1 MSTYTQ
7 HGYLVIADISGY
19 TSFVAKT
26 ELEHSHEILTELLEM
41 LCKKFELLMTIS
53 KLEGDAVFA
62 YVDESRVTRG
72 ETLVEFMESMYV
84 AFRDKQFSMRR
95 QTTCTCLA
103 CEKIPTLDL
112 KFIAHFGDYIVQNVG
127 NIRELVGSDVNL
139 VHRLLKN
146 QVAESTGWQAYMLLT
161 ERCLERMQL
170 VLENAHEQIEAYEH
184 LDETKTYSLDLHQR
198 YTEIVEARRV
208 VVDADDAN
216 IVLTG
221 DTKLPAHYAW
231 EWAHDPVKRNLWSS
245 ADVNWS
251 RGDRPHGR
259 SSSGASNHCAHG
271 KGIATEIILDWRPFE
286 YSTCEMYDNGKKMG
300 RQMFRFEPLPGGGTR
315 ILRLMAFEMK
325 IPRPLRKIVGKA
337 MAMVM
342 KEEAHMREMIQL
354 ADEEYEKL
362 IGYAG

>member
-1 MSTYTQ
+1 MRQ
-7 HGYLVIADISGY
+7 GYLVIADISGY

-26 ELEHSHEILTELLEM
+26 ELEHSHEILAELLDLLVE
-41 LCKKFELLMTIS
+41 KFKLLMTIS

-62 YVDESRVTRG
+62 YVDETRVTRG

-103 CEKIPTLDL
+103 CENIPTLDL

-146 QVAESTGWQAYMLLT
+146 QVADSMGWKAYMLLT
-161 ERCLERMQL
+161 ERCLEHLQL
-170 VLENAHEQIEAYEH
+170 VLENAHEQVETYEH
-184 LDETKTYSLDLHQR
+184 LDDTKTYSLDLHQR

-208 VVDADDAN
+208 VIDADDAN

-221 DTKLPAHYAW
+221 DTKLPPHYAW
-231 EWAHDPVKRNLWSS
+231 ELVNDPVKRNLWSS

-251 RGDRPHGR
+251 RGDRPNGR
-259 SSSGASNHCAHG
+259 ISTGATNHCAHG

-286 YSTCEMYDNGKKMG
+286 YVTCEMFDNGKIMG
-300 RQMFRFEPLPGGGTR
+300 RQMFRFEPLPNGGTR

-342 KEEAHMREMIQL
+342 KEEAHMQALFRL
-354 ADEEYEKL
+354 ADVEYDRL
-362 IGYAG
+362 LGIAA